1 MIDATVIIAAWNA
14 ADTIER
20 SLYSALNQQGLNIQV
35 VVVDDASEQDFSD
48 LIPSRDNVVYH
59 RLLRNG
65 GPAAARNAAISL
77 AKGEWIC
84 VLDSDDRMKPD
95 RLKRMITEAKR
106 LNADVLLGNFQKVYE
121 DAVNLT
127 DEPFLE
133 PGEVSKAT
141 PVSLA
146 RYVSENSVS
155 KNSKSIGYLKPLIRH
170 SFIKEHLLKY
180 NERLRNGED
189 CHLIFEALAEGA
201 NVYIWPR
208 TDYLYTVRQG
218 SISYRI
224 DPDHFEA
231 LIAEDRAFLQKYLDK
246 IDPKAAMLL
255 RRRETGLRKMMES
268 ERALAALKS
277 RKFGAALG
285 HLYKHP
291 YALPMTGRQLAEAIG
306 KRLR

>member
-35 VVVDDASEQDFSD
+35 VVVDDASEQDFSG

-59 RLLRNG
+59 RLLRNS

-133 PGEVSKAT
+133 PGEVSEAT

-291 YALPMTGRQLAEAIG
+291 YALPMTGRQLVEAIG

>member
-35 VVVDDASEQDFSD
+35 VVVDDASEQDFSG

-133 PGEVSKAT
+133 PGEVSEAT